1 MKNKKVT
8 ILNILV
14 DSVSV
19 ESILTKDLSGFVV
32 TPNLDHLVKLQSD
45 KLFYQIYRSA
55 DWVFCDSRY
64 IWLFSKLFNTPI
76 KEVITGS
83 DLFPNY
89 CLSVASVKKNNKKIF
104 ILGGTTKLIL
114 EKAVNNLNSLSEIN
128 YVVDSCS
135 PPFGFEND
143 KSYMDQ
149 LIYRI
154 NKSKAN
160 VLAIGLGAPKQ
171 EKIYYL
177 IKDQLL
183 DIKLTFAIGA
193 TIDFI
198 SGDLKRAPYW
208 IKKIGMEWFYRMCL
222 DPKRLIK
229 RYLIEDL
236 PVFILFIKQKFGLY
250 KDPFLSE
257 K

>member
-1 MKNKKVT
+1 MKTEKIK
-8 ILNILV
+8 ILNINV
-14 DSVSV
+14 DSVSL
-19 ESILTKDLSGFVV
+19 ESVLTKELSGFVV
-32 TPNLDHLVKLQSD
+32 TPNLDHLVKLQKD

-64 IWLFSKLFNTPI
+64 IWLYSKLFKNSI

-89 CLSVASVKKNNKKIF
+89 CLSIASFQENNKRVF
-104 ILGGTTKLIL
+104 LLGGTTELIL
-114 EKAVNNLNSLSEIN
+114 EKAVQNLKSLGEYN
-128 YVVDSCS
+128 YIVDSCS

-143 KSYMDQ
+143 KNYINN
-149 LIYRI
+149 LINRI

-171 EKIYYL
+171 EKIFHL
-177 IKDQLL
+177 IKDKLSYIQ
-183 DIKLTFAIGA
+183 LTFAIGA

-198 SGDLKRAPYW
+198 SGDLKRAPNW

-236 PVFILFIKQKFGLY
+236 PVFILFIKQKLGLY